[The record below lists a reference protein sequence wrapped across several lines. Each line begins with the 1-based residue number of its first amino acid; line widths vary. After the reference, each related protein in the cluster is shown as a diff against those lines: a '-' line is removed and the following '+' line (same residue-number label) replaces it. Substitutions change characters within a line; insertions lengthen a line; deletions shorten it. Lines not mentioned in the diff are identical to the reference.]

1 MNKIQD
7 FKQPELTIKTPA
19 PDQNLNSKVKS
30 FSRKDSK
37 FVNSRTILEQ
47 VRNQSFLWATIEDP
61 NSVDIIL
68 QSYGDRQKRLI
79 LNCVQKE
86 PLTYSEILKICKISH
101 ASLYRKIVALT
112 QAGLLVE
119 NFTNKDGTCR
129 KMSKYK
135 TLLEDI
141 QIVIEENRVSIRV
154 KLDKNLT
161 LERLDSLFE
170 SKSFLS
176 QATFSSSLF

>member
-1 MNKIQD
+1 MNKTQD
-7 FKQPELTIKTPA
+7 FKQPELKIKTPA
-19 PDQNLNSKVKS
+19 PHQNLNSKVKS
-30 FSRKDSK
+30 FSRQDSK
-37 FVNSRTILEQ
+37 FVNSTTILEL
-47 VRNQSFLWATIEDP
+47 VGNQSTLWATIEDP

-79 LNCVQKE
+79 LNCVQTE
-86 PLTYSEILKICKISH
+86 PLTYSEILDICKIPH

-119 NFTNKDGTCR
+119 SFTTKEDTCR
-129 KMSKYK
+129 KMPKYK
-135 TLLEDI
+135 TPLEDI

-176 QATFSSSLF
+176 HAIFSSSLF